1 MICEMIFICGFRWK
15 IQEASLCAVG
25 RSADDI
31 ILGMK
36 DEKRN
41 VQFDIKSLF
50 DHVIMDSMRATGKIQ
65 VYFTCVANI

>member
-1 MICEMIFICGFRWK
+1 M
-15 IQEASLCAVG
+15 G

-50 DHVIMDSMRATGKIQ
+50 DHVIMDSMRATGKTW
-65 VYFTCVANI
+65 VWYTCEANI

>member
-1 MICEMIFICGFRWK
+1 M
-15 IQEASLCAVG
+15 G

-50 DHVIMDSMRATGKIQ
+50 DHVIMDSMRATGKIEAISL
-65 VYFTCVANI
+65 V